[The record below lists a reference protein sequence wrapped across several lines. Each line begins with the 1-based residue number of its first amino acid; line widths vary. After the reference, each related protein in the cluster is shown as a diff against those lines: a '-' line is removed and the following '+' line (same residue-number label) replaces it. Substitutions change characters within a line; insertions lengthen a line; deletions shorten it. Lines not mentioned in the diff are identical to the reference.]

1 MRYAEYTASNILQD
15 AFHLYRRNN
24 LVRSQAAFSRRVLGR
39 RPSYYS
45 CMVARGRRPSLRVLE
60 TLQSVTK
67 TIMATFLGNPH
78 LGKPY
83 AENLNRA
90 YEELGQLVEQI
101 SVELSFPQ
109 VLESLDEHQAS

>member
-1 MRYAEYTASNILQD
+1 MRYAEYTASSILQD

-60 TLQSVTK
+60 TLQLVTK
-67 TIMATFLGNPH
+67 TIIATFLDNPH

-90 YEELGQLVEQI
+90 YEEPGQLVERI
-101 SVELSFPQ
+101 SIELSFPQ
-109 VLESLDEHQAS
+109 ALDLINDRRGS